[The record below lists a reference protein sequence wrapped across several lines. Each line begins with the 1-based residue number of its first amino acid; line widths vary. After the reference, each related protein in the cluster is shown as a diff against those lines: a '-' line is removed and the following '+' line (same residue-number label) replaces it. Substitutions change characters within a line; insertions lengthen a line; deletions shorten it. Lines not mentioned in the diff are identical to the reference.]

1 MPVREGDVLDG
12 RFEIGPVAS
21 SGGMGVVHRGRDLQT
36 GAPVAVKTLRGVEG
50 AERFRREVQVLSGLR
65 HPGIVTYLGDGRTT
79 DELYLVME
87 WLEGEDLDAR
97 LEAAPVNTQDAVRI
111 GIQLA
116 SALAAAHAKGIVH
129 RDLKPSNIFLADFR
143 VDRVKLLDYGI
154 ARQAGSP
161 TLTEVGMVI
170 GTPAYMSPEQARG
183 DRDIDGRAD
192 VYGLGAVLFR
202 CIAGRAPF
210 EGHTPHELLGAVLH
224 RPAPRLSD
232 FAHVPAALDALVSQ
246 MLDKTPGRRPSDG
259 NAAWA
264 ALSRLA
270 SSSTETVASTTV
282 LTGMPPTRRD
292 SGAKPL
298 LSSVAVLPFLDMSA
312 ARDQGYLCEGIAE
325 ELITTLTQVPALR
338 VAARSS
344 SFALRSADSD
354 ARGIG
359 QRLGVDAVLEGGVR
373 KSGDRLRVTVQLV
386 EVAGGSPRWSHRF
399 DGTLDQVFEIQDQI
413 AASVATALRGMLSTE
428 ERDALRRPGTRAEA
442 YEHFLRGR
450 QLLHALTRSSREAAE
465 REFRRAIEIDPAYAP
480 AYAGLAQ
487 VYSWR
492 MEWVG
497 GSKDEKEAA
506 DQASRKAL
514 ELGPELAE
522 AHVARGDI
530 LSVEN
535 DYVEAGRSY
544 QEAIRLNPGLF
555 EAYYRY
561 ARTCFQS
568 GRLEE
573 SVALF
578 LRGAEVRPEDFQC
591 LLLVDLP
598 LRRLGRV
605 DEAVA
610 ANLEGLRRVERH
622 LELDPNDP
630 RALILGAVT
639 LTKKDPARALEWAAR
654 ALAAAPDEPSV
665 TMNAACMYTRLG
677 MKEEALALLAE
688 TFGRGL
694 GKRDWIEHD
703 PDYDLLRDDP
713 RFQAMLEKLPR
724 K

>member
-50 AERFRREVQVLSGLR
+50 AERFRREIQVLSGLR

-87 WLEGEDLDAR
+87 WLEGEDLGTR
-97 LEAAPVNTQDAVRI
+97 LDAAPVSTQDAVRI

-143 VDRVKLLDYGI
+143 VDRIKLLDYGI
-154 ARQAGSP
+154 ARQAGS
-161 TLTEVGMVI
+161 TNLTEVGMVI
-170 GTPAYMSPEQARG
+170 GTPAFMAPEQARG
-183 DRDIDGRAD
+183 DRDIDSRTD

-210 EGHTPHELLGAVLH
+210 EGRTPHELLGAVLH

-232 FAHVPAALDALVSQ
+232 FASVPAALDALISQ
-246 MLDKTPGRRPSDG
+246 MLDKTPARRPVDG

-264 ALSRLA
+264 ALTLLA
-270 SSSTETVASTTV
+270 SSSPDTVASTTV
-282 LTGMPPTRRD
+282 LTGPPPARRD
-292 SGAKPL
+292 SGAKPV

-325 ELITTLTQVPALR
+325 ELINTLTQVPALR

-344 SFALRSADSD
+344 SFALRSVDSD
-354 ARGIG
+354 ARSIG
-359 QRLGVDAVLEGGVR
+359 ERLGVDAVLEGGVR

-399 DGTLDQVFEIQDQI
+399 DGMLDQVFEIQDQI

-450 QLLHALTRSSREAAE
+450 QLLRALTRPSYDAAE
-465 REFRRAIEIDPAYAP
+465 REFRRAIEIDAGYAP
-480 AYAGLAQ
+480 AYAGVAQ

-497 GSKDEKEAA
+497 GSKEEKEAA
-506 DQASRKAL
+506 DRASRKAL
-514 ELGPELAE
+514 ELAPDLAE

-530 LSVEN
+530 LSLEE
-535 DYVEAGRSY
+535 DYAEAGRAY

-568 GRLEE
+568 GKLEE
-573 SVALF
+573 SVVLF

-605 DEAVA
+605 DEAAA

-639 LTKKDPARALEWAAR
+639 LAEKDRARGLEWAAR
-654 ALAAAPDEPSV
+654 AVAIAPDEPSV
-665 TMNAACMYTRLG
+665 TVNAACMYSRLG

-694 GKRDWIEHD
+694 GKRDWVDHD